1 MGLKL
6 SDVSPVASLLS
17 GEGLIKHAG
26 IIPHLLTKRQDKK
39 RDAREKLAEDAKL
52 AEEAKLKKSIDGA
65 AKAVMRSGG
74 RTRSRPVDGKAI
86 KGKTRGR
93 FV

>member
-6 SDVSPVASLLS
+6 SDVSPIASIMS

-39 RDAREKLAEDAKL
+39 RDAREKLAEGARL
-52 AEEAKLKKSIDGA
+52 AEETKLKKTIDGA
-65 AKAVMRSGG
+65 AKMRSGG
-74 RTRSRPVDGKAI
+74 RTRSKPIDGVAI
-86 KGKTRGR
+86 RGKTKGR

>member
-6 SDVSPVASLLS
+6 SDVSPIASIMS
-17 GEGLIKHAG
+17 GEGYGRKG

-39 RDAREKLAEDAKL
+39 RDAREKLAEDARL
-52 AEEAKLKKSIDGA
+52 AEETKLKKTIDGA
-65 AKAVMRSGG
+65 AKMRSGG
-74 RTRSRPVDGKAI
+74 RTRSKPIDGVAI
-86 KGKTRGR
+86 HGKTKGR